1 VRRIAFIVG
10 LVCVAIAGVIAYVV
24 PTSAVPKAAAAFE
37 GDVTCGLDGTMTFSR
52 PLPNAESDPAT
63 GITRIRL
70 TATMS
75 GCDGGGAVGGAARIA
90 GGTVT
95 ITGILDAEESCADIA
110 DGTPPDFTFETNR
123 FDAKWTAK
131 VGKSRVV
138 LGHSKTNVFST
149 GDYLFGAWQYMTDS
163 FGDADMFA
171 GQSATFD
178 LANDNTIDVLRCGR
192 GDLVG
197 EKPAV
202 LGSVSF
208 TAARGS
214 RIIVES

>member
-1 VRRIAFIVG
+1 M
-10 LVCVAIAGVIAYVV
+10 
-24 PTSAVPKAAAAFE
+24 SA
-37 GDVTCGLDGTMTFSR
+37 C
-52 PLPNAESDPAT
+52 N
-63 GITRIRL
+63 
-70 TATMS
+70 
-75 GCDGGGAVGGAARIA
+75 GGGVTGGAAKIA

-95 ITGILDAEESCADIA
+95 ITGMLDPEASCADIA
-110 DGTPPDFTFETNR
+110 DGTPPDFTFETNK
-123 FDAKWTAK
+123 FDTKWLGK
-131 VGKSRVV
+131 VGKSQPV
-138 LGHSKTNVFST
+138 LGHSKSSVVST

-178 LANDNTIDVLRCGR
+178 LAIDNTIDVLRCGR

-208 TAARGS
+208 TSARGS
-214 RIIVES
+214 RIVVES